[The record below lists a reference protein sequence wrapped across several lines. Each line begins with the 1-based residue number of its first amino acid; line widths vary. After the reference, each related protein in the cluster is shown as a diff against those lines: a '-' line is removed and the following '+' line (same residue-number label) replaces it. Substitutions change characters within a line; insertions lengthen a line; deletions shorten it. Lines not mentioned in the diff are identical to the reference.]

1 MNYFVTRS
9 PFPYVAIVVFIS
21 SKYRLRSLDRPKYNI
36 ASDSR
41 AEPRLFPLDVFTVPP
56 RCVCYRCTGE
66 WWKRMKW
73 YRYVGT
79 RTLLVIRVYVYFDDN
94 DGKKRSSF
102 RKGRRDKNRSSH
114 VSLICSF
121 IRFSWER
128 VDPSGRMAR
137 VYGTANLNLVV
148 GLFWK

>member
-1 MNYFVTRS
+1 
-9 PFPYVAIVVFIS
+9 
-21 SKYRLRSLDRPKYNI
+21 
-36 ASDSR
+36 
-41 AEPRLFPLDVFTVPP
+41 
-56 RCVCYRCTGE
+56 
-66 WWKRMKW
+66 MKW

-79 RTLLVIRVYVYFDDN
+79 RTLLVIRVHVYFDDN
-94 DGKKRSSF
+94 DDKKRSRF
-102 RKGRRDKNRSSH
+102 RKGRRDKIRSSH